1 MSESLSQ
8 SGSTALDFESMAS
21 DVVALAIEAGAAD
34 AEDVAREGL
43 ISRLLGGR

>member
-8 SGSTALDFESMAS
+8 SGSTALDLESMAS
-21 DVVALAIEAGAAD
+21 DVVALAMK
-34 AEDVAREGL
+34 AEDSDTEAVALEGL